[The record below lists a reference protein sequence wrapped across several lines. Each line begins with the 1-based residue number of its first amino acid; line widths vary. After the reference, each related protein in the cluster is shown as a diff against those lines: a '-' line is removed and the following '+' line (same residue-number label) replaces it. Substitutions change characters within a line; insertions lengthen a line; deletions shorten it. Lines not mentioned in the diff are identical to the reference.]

1 MTCVLT
7 VRRREAVMKVL
18 KQLQNL
24 QLPVKLKGS
33 QCQGVMVTVGNGCS
47 HVAGSS
53 QLCPDSPAS
62 ATPQNQNK
70 SATGS
75 EPAHSNQHV
84 LNTRRQLTYN
94 HPWHYSGG
102 EMHCEWFKST
112 PAGTCACFYLL
123 RQLWLGFPLKILPF
137 PQFESR
143 PIVSGN
149 PAQHT

>member
-1 MTCVLT
+1 MMREMMRACITSVVHETQMQTCSIWLHSDSYNCLIWTTSCPKSHRSHAPPMSNYDRLT
-7 VRRREAVMKVL
+7 E
-18 KQLQNL
+18 
-24 QLPVKLKGS
+24 PE
-33 QCQGVMVTVGNGCS
+33 
-47 HVAGSS
+47 HY
-53 QLCPDSPAS
+53 
-62 ATPQNQNK
+62 K